1 MQSETRFSIFNKELA
16 EQEKTTYLKLHGLE
30 VERVDAHPE
39 GTTTWRVWDPKKLP
53 DVNMVGDDALD
64 EGVAYLDRLLH
75 PVSVDELLAQGGQ
88 QMSRKYRHVARLP
101 PNMTALEALRTR
113 APEHYASVMRR
124 AEEWAAHEYR
134 LYVAGKF
141 GDSFTLSVEEFNEF
155 LVKTGRKPN
164 TFLETPRPRC
174 SGCQSLGMHHR
185 EGCSEQREEKTEG

>member
-1 MQSETRFSIFNKELA
+1 MQSETRFSILNKELA
-16 EQEKTTYLKLHGLE
+16 EQEKTTYLKAHGLE
-30 VERVDAHPE
+30 VERINAHPD
-39 GTTTWRVWDPKKLP
+39 TTWRVWDPKKLP
-53 DVNMVGDDALD
+53 DVNMIGDDALD
-64 EGVAYLDRLLH
+64 QGVAYLDRLLH
-75 PVSVDELLAQGGQ
+75 PLNIDELLAQGGQ

-164 TFLETPRPRC
+164 TFLETPRTRC
-174 SGCQSLGMHHR
+174 TGCGSLGHLHR
-185 EGCSEQREEKTEG
+185 KDCSEQHKGTPAE